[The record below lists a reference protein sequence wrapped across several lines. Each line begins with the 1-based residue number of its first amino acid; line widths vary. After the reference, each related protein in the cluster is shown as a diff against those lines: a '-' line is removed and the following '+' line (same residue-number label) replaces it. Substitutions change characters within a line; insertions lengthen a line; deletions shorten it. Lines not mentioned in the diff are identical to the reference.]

1 MFADDASMFVDGE
14 DINTMEIQLELSPN
28 WNVFPHGYK

>member
-1 MFADDASMFVDGE
+1 MPFMIMFADDASMFVDGE

-28 WNVFPHGYK
+28 